1 MKNVQTVILTNNKQ
15 QTIET
20 IEKEVTISYISD
32 TEPQDQQIEKGAI
45 WVDTSK
51 QPPHVKVYIN
61 GKWEEADTL
70 NQYVIAQDQ
79 EPTDPYESL
88 MWYDTQAQQLKIYI
102 NGQWQVVST
111 QGSGGGSTK
120 VITYK
125 GDDKTITIDDTN
137 TIHVLFNNEETK
149 EPGYVWDNK
158 RIQKEALIKALIFG

>member
-1 MKNVQTVILTNNKQ
+1 MKDVQSIILTNNKK

-32 TEPQDQQIEKGAI
+32 TEPNDQQIEKGAI
-45 WVDTSK
+45 WIDTSK

-61 GKWEEADTL
+61 GKWKETETL

-88 MWYDTQAQQLKIYI
+88 LWYDTQSQQLKIYH
-102 NGQWQVVST
+102 NGQWIPVST
-111 QGSGGGSTK
+111 QGSGSSTK

-125 GDDKTITIDDTN
+125 GDNKTITIDNTN